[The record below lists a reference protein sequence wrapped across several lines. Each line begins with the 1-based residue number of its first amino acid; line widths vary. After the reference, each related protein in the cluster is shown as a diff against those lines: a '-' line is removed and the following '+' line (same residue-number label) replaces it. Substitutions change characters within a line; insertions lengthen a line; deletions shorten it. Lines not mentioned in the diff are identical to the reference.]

1 VIYNIAD
8 LLNKTAFG
16 LIIWAAAVQSG
27 GRKAK

>member
-1 VIYNIAD
+1 

-16 LIIWAAAVQSG
+16 LIIWAAAMQSG